1 MHKMSTTMHKSAPT
15 NVVTHLKKNRPTANG
30 SIDHKSSQNAKIK
43 ENISSAA
50 SKIAV
55 IDIEKQNRLSKAIS
69 LHSKGLNQEEIAQ
82 ELHVDQ
88 STVCRDLQYIKHES
102 RIKIEM
108 YLREDI
114 LFEYVRYM
122 AGSNEITRHLW
133 EIVQDNETTTKE
145 KTNALS
151 CLMQSYNS
159 RLQTLTTGPESYM
172 NIKKSLSEID
182 LQRLVESSP
191 ALKAQVNQRK
201 LFQKSWFNFKSR

>member
-1 MHKMSTTMHKSAPT
+1 M
-15 NVVTHLKKNRPTANG
+15 R
-30 SIDHKSSQNAKIK
+30 SQSAKIR
-43 ENISSAA
+43 ENISSTA

-55 IDIEKQNRLSKAIS
+55 IDIEKQNRLSKVIS
-69 LHSKGLNQEEIAQ
+69 LYSKGLNQEEIAQ
-82 ELHVDQ
+82 ELHIDQ
-88 STVCRDLQYIKHES
+88 STVSRDLQYIKHEA
-102 RIKIEM
+102 RIKVEM

-133 EIVQDNETTTKE
+133 KIVQDNETTTKE

-159 RLQTLTTGPESYM
+159 RLQTLTSGPESYM

-191 ALKAQVNQRK
+191 ALKAAVDQRK
-201 LFQKSWFNFKSR
+201 LFQRY

>member
-1 MHKMSTTMHKSAPT
+1 MSTTMHKSIPSKA
-15 NVVTHLKKNRPTANG
+15 VTGLKDNSRATNG
-30 SIDHKSSQNAKIK
+30 STDYKSNQNERIK
-43 ENISSAA
+43 ESMPVT

-55 IDIEKQNRLSKAIS
+55 IDIERENRLSKIIS
-69 LHSKGLNQEEIAQ
+69 LYSKGLNQEEIAQ

-88 STVCRDLQYIKHES
+88 STVSRDLHYIKHEA
-102 RIKIEM
+102 RIKIEK
-108 YLREDI
+108 YLRDDI

-133 EIVQDNETTTKE
+133 EIVQNSNTTNRE

-159 RLQTLTTGPESYM
+159 RIQTLTLGPESYM

-182 LQRLVESSP
+182 LQRLIDSSP
-191 ALKAQVNQRK
+191 ALKAAVNQRK
-201 LFQKSWFNFKSR
+201 LLNR

>member
-15 NVVTHLKKNRPTANG
+15 NVVTYLKKNKPAANG
-30 SIDHKSSQNAKIK
+30 STNYKNQNTVTK
-43 ENISSAA
+43 ENMSA
-50 SKIAV
+50 STKIAE
-55 IDIEKQNRLSKAIS
+55 IDIERQNRLSKVIS

-82 ELHVDQ
+82 ELHIDQ
-88 STVCRDLQYIKHES
+88 STVSRDLQYIKHES

-122 AGSNEITRHLW
+122 TGSNEITRRLW

-159 RLQTLTTGPESYM
+159 RLQTLTAGPESYM

-191 ALKAQVNQRK
+191 GLKAQVNQRK

>member
-1 MHKMSTTMHKSAPT
+1 MS
-15 NVVTHLKKNRPTANG
+15 VT
-30 SIDHKSSQNAKIK
+30 
-43 ENISSAA
+43 

-159 RLQTLTTGPESYM
+159 RLQTLTACPESYM
-172 NIKKSLSEID
+172 NI
-182 LQRLVESSP
+182 RESRYVILAKCHVPHLEFSDTI
-191 ALKAQVNQRK
+191 V
-201 LFQKSWFNFKSR
+201 SS